1 MAIEYCVIDPVK
13 RIINIP
19 VSQKTLGA
27 QSDKDSERLYFQCPK
42 FVGDNIDLTKASIY
56 INAQNASGLVSGKD
70 RYEVTDIKEEGD
82 NVTFSWL
89 IPRKIA
95 AYQGTAKFSVCVMVD
110 SEDKEWNTT
119 IAEGEVL
126 EGLELTTPEEREERG
141 QDFLAVLTADA
152 DAEEESIE
160 AGKSGYVKGKKVEGK
175 LSNENE
181 FAVTLNNP
189 ELATTIINIP
199 GFGQSNLPVIKHT
212 GVIKLKDTSKPVL
225 IKGENTKEFSCTEVA
240 SLYGDA
246 KPEDVRAGKTFTSSS
261 GIKKEGTRVENGKV
275 AQGTVKGQGIDD
287 IIIDTGLSNVSV
299 FVLYAKVTT
308 TNQTGLQTLYYD
320 QNGIQALGIK
330 YSSYLSTPSTAH
342 GEVDVS
348 NGTVTY
354 KPKNEMETT
363 NLISDKEYR
372 WIAIK

>member
-1 MAIEYCVIDPVK
+1 MEIEYCVIDPLK
-13 RIINIP
+13 RKIEIP
-19 VSQKTLGA
+19 ESQKIIGV
-27 QSDKDSERLYFQCPK
+27 QSDDNSQKIYFKCQRI
-42 FVGDNIDLTKASIY
+42 VGDNIDLLKCKIY
-56 INAQNASGLVSGKD
+56 INARNASGKEEGKD
-70 RYEVTDIKEEGD
+70 RYEAQDVKEEGD
-82 NVTFSWL
+82 NILFSWK
-89 IPRKIA
+89 IPRKVV
-95 AYQGTAKFSVCVMVD
+95 AYKGNAVFSICAITE
-110 SEDKEWNTT
+110 SKNEEWNTT
-119 IAEGEVL
+119 IAEGTVL
-126 EGLELTTPEEREERG
+126 EGLELTTPEEQEERG
-141 QDFLAVLTADA
+141 NDFLTVLTADA
-152 DAEEESIE
+152 DADENSIE
-160 AGKSGYVKGKKVEGK
+160 VGKSGYVKGKKVEGK

-240 SLYGDA
+240 SRYGDA
-246 KPEDVRAGKTFTSSS
+246 EPEDVKAGKTFTSSS

-287 IIIDTGLSNVSV
+287 ITINTGLSSVSV

-308 TNQTGLQTLYYD
+308 TAKTGLQTLYYD

-330 YSSYLSTPSTAH
+330 YSSYLSTPSTEH

-354 KPKNEMETT
+354 KPKNGTETT
-363 NLISDKEYR
+363 NLVSDREYR
-372 WIAIK
+372 WIAIG